1 LVEPDLLDDLLDP
14 ELDLERDRELDDDDL
29 ARPLPRRPL

>member
-1 LVEPDLLDDLLDP
+1 LLDDLLDP
-14 ELDLERDRELDDDDL
+14 ELDLERDRELELDAL